1 MKSVILAAHLSPK
14 GEELLL
20 NCFGVEYMSICSNL
34 LTLEWLHS
42 QKVIGNLQKAFDV
55 KL

>member
-1 MKSVILAAHLSPK
+1 MKSAIMAAHLSRK

-42 QKVIGNLQKAFDV
+42 QRVVENLHRSFGV
-55 KL
+55 KP